1 MNNEFK
7 NAPEGTTHKLDGRWY
22 DIDSDLVTDDKTLIS
37 VKTFTARGY
46 WSDMCLLSTES
57 YLQLQP
63 KEENLWYD
71 FEEQV
76 AFAFPTKSDKFL
88 YNGSEACI
96 IGVSAD
102 EVHFVMDCADG
113 LRKLTVDDLEFITPI
128 ETPEVEQRLEHT
140 LRGQSRSMKKFLKAY
155 DKELIEGNKVEKAKL
170 VELYDEGWR
179 ISKITN

>member
-1 MNNEFK
+1 VNNEFK

-22 DIDSDLVTDDKTLIS
+22 DINSDLESDTEKLIC
-37 VKTFTARGY
+37 VKNFTVGGY
-46 WSDMCLLSTES
+46 WSDLCLLSTES

-63 KEENLWYD
+63 REQNLWYD
-71 FEEQV
+71 FEEQE
-76 AFAFPTKSDKFL
+76 AFAFPTKADKFL
-88 YNGSEACI
+88 YNGAEACI

-102 EVHFVMDCADG
+102 GVYFVMDCADG

-140 LRGQSRSMKKFLKAY
+140 LRGQSRGMRKFLKDY
-155 DKELIEGNKVEKAKL
+155 DKDVKIDKAKL

-179 ISKITN
+179 ISKTNY